1 MLGWIIIG
9 LILLNFIVTI
19 FCLLK
24 VSSDCDE
31 LAHKLLE
38 NEELMWQTKVPP
50 EDENDI
56 YAVYEDEE
64 KEGL

>member
-19 FCLLK
+19 SCLLK

-31 LAHKLLE
+31 LAQKLLE

-56 YAVYEDEE
+56 YSVYEDEE